1 MIIMERLLL
10 RVPEVAERLTMSRS
24 KVYQLIQ
31 SGALP
36 SVRIDHS
43 RRVRARDLEAFVAA
57 LVVDGR
63 RDPAA

>member
-1 MIIMERLLL
+1 MERLLL
-10 RVPEVAERLTMSRS
+10 RIPEVAERLTMSRS

-31 SGALP
+31 SGVLP

-57 LVVDGR
+57 LVVDGH